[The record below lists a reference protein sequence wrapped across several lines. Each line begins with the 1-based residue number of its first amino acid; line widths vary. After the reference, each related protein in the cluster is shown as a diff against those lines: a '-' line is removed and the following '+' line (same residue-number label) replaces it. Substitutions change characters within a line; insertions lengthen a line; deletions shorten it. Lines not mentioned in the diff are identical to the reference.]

1 MFYQKASCLI
11 REYDGEVLRIEPWGK
26 NALRVRAGFPPFT
39 QSEDYA
45 LLPPAEQTPQI
56 RIEADHATIRNGDIL
71 AHITA
76 DGRLEFRNG
85 SGKLLLKEYVRT
97 RDDTTQFCSALGIPG
112 RQYKP
117 IIGGDHSLTVRFES
131 DPKEELSG
139 MGQYQQAFM
148 DLKGCTLELAHR
160 NSQASVPF
168 VVSSLGYGFLWNNP
182 AVGQVTFGKNITQ
195 WYAESTKGM
204 DYWITAG
211 DTPADILHQYCA
223 VTGTVPMMPEYGLGF
238 WQCKLRYRNQ
248 EELLQI
254 AREYHRRGLPLDVIV
269 IDFFHWTKQGEWEFD
284 KRFWP
289 DPAAMIRELRD
300 MGIRLMVSI
309 WPTVD
314 KTSKYFDEMREKG
327 YLVKTERGIRTTM
340 EFFGNTVFFDATH
353 PGAQKYVW
361 DIVKRNYYDAGVE
374 LFWLDEAEP
383 EYGVYDF
390 ENYRYHAGPNVQTGN
405 IYPLCYSKAF
415 YDGMRSEGKE
425 EIVNLVRC
433 AWAGSQRYGALVWSG
448 DIHSGF
454 DSMRSQLYAGLHMA
468 MAGIPWW
475 TTDIGGFQG
484 GNVHHKTFRECLLRW
499 FAYGAFCPVFR
510 LHGDRD
516 PHVPDEFGGPLT
528 GADNE
533 VWSFGEEFLEI
544 FRRYMLTRERL
555 RPYLRELMRKAH
567 THGDPVMRPLF
578 YNYPADPK
586 TWGEL
591 DAYMLGDDLLVAP
604 VVEEGV
610 TSREVYLPAGD
621 RWQEVATGKWF
632 DGGQTVQASAEL
644 DTLPLFLRKDA
655 SLQRDTFSLLFKE

>member
-26 NALRVRAGFPPFT
+26 NALRIRAGFPPFT

-56 RIEADHATIRNGDIL
+56 RIETDHATIRNGDIL

-131 DPKEELSG
+131 DPKEKLSG

-195 WYAESTKGM
+195 WHAESTKGM

-248 EELLQI
+248 EELLQVV
-254 AREYHRRGLPLDVIV
+254 REYHRRGLPLDVIV

-390 ENYRYHAGPNVQTGN
+390 ENYRYHVGPNVQTGN

-425 EIVNLVRC
+425 QIVNLVRC

-454 DSMRSQLYAGLHMA
+454 ASMRSQLYAGLHMA

-484 GNVHHKTFRECLLRW
+484 GNIHDPSFRECLLRW

-516 PHVPDEFGGPLT
+516 PHIPDEFGGPLT

-533 VWSFGEEFLEI
+533 VWSFGEEFLDI
-544 FRRYMLTRERL
+544 FRRYMLTREQL
-555 RPYLRELMRKAH
+555 RPYLRELMSKAH
-567 THGDPVMRPLF
+567 THGDPIMRPLF
-578 YNYPADPK
+578 YNYPDDPH

-591 DAYMLGDDLLVAP
+591 DAYMLGDELLVAP
-604 VVEEGV
+604 VVNEGV
-610 TSREVYLPAGD
+610 TFREVYLPAGN
-621 RWQEVATGKWF
+621 RWQEVSTGKWF
-632 DGGQTVQASAEL
+632 DGGQTVQAAAAL
-644 DTLPLFLRKDA
+644 DTIPLFLRENA
-655 SLQRDTFSLLFKE
+655 PLQRETFSLLYKA

>member
-1 MFYQKASCLI
+1 MFYCRDHCLI
-11 REYDGEVLRIEPWGK
+11 REYDGELLRVEPWGT
-26 NALRVRAGFPPFT
+26 NSLRVRAGYPPYAD
-39 QSEDYA
+39 SEDYA
-45 LLPPAEQTPQI
+45 LLPPNVREAQI
-56 RIEADHATIRNGDIL
+56 EFSETEATITNGNIT

-76 DGRLEFRNG
+76 DGRLTFRNRQC
-85 SGKLLLKEYVRT
+85 KVLLKEYVRT

-112 RQYKP
+112 RHFEP
-117 IIGGDHSLTVRFES
+117 HFGGDYALTVRFES
-131 DPKEELSG
+131 DPSEKLCG

-168 VVSSLGYGFLWNNP
+168 VVSSLGYGFLWHNP
-182 AVGQVTFGKNITQ
+182 AIGQVTFGKNITH
-195 WYAESTKGM
+195 WHAKATKQM

-211 DTPADILHQYCA
+211 DTPAEIMHQYCA

-248 EELLQI
+248 EELLNV
-254 AREYHRRGLPLDVIV
+254 AREYKRRNLPLDVIV
-269 IDFFHWTKQGEWEFD
+269 IDFFHWTKQGEWEFN
-284 KRFWP
+284 KEQWP
-289 DPAAMIRELRD
+289 DPVGMIRELKQ

-314 KTSKYFDEMREKG
+314 KTGKYFREMKEKG
-327 YLVKTERGIRTTM
+327 YLVKVERGMRTTM
-340 EFFGNTVFFDATH
+340 EFYGNTVFFDATN
-353 PGAQKYVW
+353 PDAGRYVW

-390 ENYRYHAGPNVQTGN
+390 DNYRYHAGPNLQTGN

-415 YDGMRSEGKE
+415 YDGMHQEGKE

-454 DSMRSQLYAGLHMA
+454 TSMRSQLYAGLHMG
-468 MAGIPWW
+468 MAGLPWW

-484 GNVHHKTFRECLLRW
+484 GNVYDKTFRECLVRW
-499 FAYGAFCPVFR
+499 FEYGTFCPVFR

-516 PHVPDEFGGPLT
+516 PHIPDEYGGPLT

-533 VWSFGEEFLEI
+533 VWSFGDEI
-544 FRRYMLTRERL
+544 LGIFEKYMFTRERL
-555 RPYLRELMRKAH
+555 RPYMREQMRRAH
-567 THGDPVMRPLF
+567 TLGDPIMRPLF
-578 YNYPADPK
+578 YNYPADANA
-586 TWGEL
+586 WGEL
-591 DAYMLGDDLLVAP
+591 DAYMLGEDLLVAP

-610 TSREVYLPAGD
+610 TTRCVYLPAGE
-621 RWQEVATGKWF
+621 RWQEVATGKWYS
-632 DGGQTVQASAEL
+632 GGTWVEAAAKL
-644 DTLPLFLRKDA
+644 DTIPLFIRENGTLNRE
-655 SLQRDTFSLLFKE
+655 TFSLLYET